1 MVHNCMQ
8 AKEPSNSLLLPLPDL
23 PCTLLKRLSP
33 CNFCHLPP
41 EKTGVTFGYIA
52 CWIQL
57 KSSSRNAQLHRPN
70 NFVPWW
76 NRSCKDSARQSLV
89 RWERIWKDHAGFL
102 RLSWTWGSDGSKL
115 KARDGTVSF
124 DQFRAFTVIYRIVKH
139 VLSWHLPHIL
149 DKASRFSKAH
159 KGSHSWLKMSGSLP
173 TAETKRVSSTA
184 SQPVAAAGH
193 NAHRP
198 PMMKYRPVRLQ
209 VFFCYSLWLFFLGGT
224 VNSLLSIIVNQTR
237 NRDICSSVKPLNLQ
251 PKTYLCWII
260 VLVIGCCSSPMDL

>member
-1 MVHNCMQ
+1 MKGSCRISAPLMDMRFGWVKIEGPRWYCIFRSI
-8 AKEPSNSLLLPLPDL
+8 PSIY
-23 PCTLLKRLSP
+23 C
-33 CNFCHLPP
+33 
-41 EKTGVTFGYIA
+41 
-52 CWIQL
+52 
-57 KSSSRNAQLHRPN
+57 
-70 NFVPWW
+70 
-76 NRSCKDSARQSLV
+76 
-89 RWERIWKDHAGFL
+89 
-102 RLSWTWGSDGSKL
+102 SK
-115 KARDGTVSF
+115 
-124 DQFRAFTVIYRIVKH
+124 YRIVKH

-149 DKASRFSKAH
+149 DKASRFSEAQ

-209 VFFCYSLWLFFLGGT
+209 VVFCYSIWLFFFWGGT

-251 PKTYLCWII
+251 PKTYLCWNIL
-260 VLVIGCCSSPMDL
+260 LVIGCCSSPMDL